1 MLSPFI
7 QFFLFR
13 EILHPSSI
21 FGVVVI
27 FFAGAVI
34 GVKKIYYDP
43 RKHNISEL
51 VSVNELAEPNDADNS
66 GSDSDTNVKYTT
78 EKVRKFNEDDE
89 DDEIEEVEINL
100 RNSSQQQKVAWG

>member
-27 FFAGAVI
+27 FLAGAVI

-89 DDEIEEVEINL
+89 IEEEVEIDL
-100 RNSSQQQKVAWG
+100 QNSSQQQKVAWG

>member
-13 EILHPSSI
+13 ETLRPSSI
-21 FGVVVI
+21 LGVVVI

-34 GVKKIYYDP
+34 GIKKVYYDP
-43 RKHNISEL
+43 RKHNINEL
-51 VSVNELAEPNDADNS
+51 VSVNELVELDGDDNS
-66 GSDSDTNVKYTT
+66 EGDSASNVKYTT

-89 DDEIEEVEINL
+89 IEEVEIDL
-100 RNSSQQQKVAWG
+100 WNSSQQQKVAWG